1 MFPGELDRGDE
12 GLGHAVVRILDDV
25 DRTGDRGEEALSL
38 SSHQRPDQV
47 IAARVAALGRHSGYA
62 CSADHLFDRNPL
74 QPNGSCFLKR
84 GVHYALARGRPTRP
98 RSRRQWRENCRQ
110 TSARSLRPSATAVFM
125 KQGTRAAPGASS
137 RSR

>member
-62 CSADHLFDRNPL
+62 CSADHLLDRNPL

-84 GVHYALARGRPTRP
+84 GVKYALARAVGRLFHAAADGNAADHLDQLAVDHSAAAFVGAA
-98 RSRRQWRENCRQ
+98 RSR
-110 TSARSLRPSATAVFM
+110 
-125 KQGTRAAPGASS
+125 ASWT
-137 RSR
+137 

>member
-84 GVHYALARGRPTRP
+84 GVQYALARAVGRLVHAAADSGAADNLDQLAVDHSAAAPVSAV
-98 RSRRQWRENCRQ
+98 RSR
-110 TSARSLRPSATAVFM
+110 
-125 KQGTRAAPGASS
+125 ASWT
-137 RSR
+137 